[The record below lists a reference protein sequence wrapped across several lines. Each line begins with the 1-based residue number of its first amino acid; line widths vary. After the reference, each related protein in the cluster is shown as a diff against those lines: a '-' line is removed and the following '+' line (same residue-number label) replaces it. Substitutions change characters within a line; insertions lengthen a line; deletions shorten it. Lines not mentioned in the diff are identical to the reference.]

1 MTAKSLEEKQNIA
14 LIIDGHAILHRA
26 YHALPFLTNRSG
38 KPMNAIYGFFSML
51 LAVVKETKPKWLIIC
66 LDAPGPN
73 FRHQQFVGYQA
84 KRSPMEE
91 DLASQ
96 MKSFKKSLKTANL
109 AVFSKSGF
117 EADDLIGTICQ
128 KIKKKKIVKK
138 VIVVTGDKDLMQ
150 LVNKKV
156 NLLVPGKGISQLDRY
171 DPQKVEEK
179 LGIKPTQVIDYKAL
193 MGDPSDNYP
202 GVNGIGPKTA
212 ADLLQKYKTLDEV
225 YNRCGEL
232 SENMRRKLKTDKKA
246 AYLSQKLAKVLLDTP
261 IEISLKKAIFGKK
274 RINGIKKALEENNFR
289 SLVKRLEYQYNLEST
304 SSQMKLI

>member
-1 MTAKSLEEKQNIA
+1 MTVKNSANKEKVA

-51 LAVVKETKPKWLIIC
+51 LAVLNKTNPKWLIIC

-73 FRHQQFVGYQA
+73 FRHHMFIGYQS
-84 KRSPMEE
+84 KRPPMEE
-91 DLASQ
+91 KLASQ
-96 MKSFKKSLKTANL
+96 MKPFKKTLKTTNL
-109 AVFSKSGF
+109 AVFSKNGF

-128 KIKKKKIVKK
+128 KIKKNKIVKK
-138 VIVVTGDKDLMQ
+138 VIIVTGDKDLMQ
-150 LVNKKV
+150 LVDKKV
-156 NLLVPGKGISQLDRY
+156 SLLAPGKGISQLNEY

-179 LGIKPTQVIDYKAL
+179 LGIKPTQVIDFKAL

-232 SENMRRKLKTDKKA
+232 SENMRRKLKVDKKT
-246 AYLSQKLAKVLLDTP
+246 AYLSQKLAKVLLDAP
-261 IEISLKKAIFGKK
+261 VEISLKKAIFSKK
-274 RINGIKKALEENNFR
+274 RVADLKKAFDENNFR
-289 SLVKRLEYQYNLEST
+289 SLIKRLEYQYNLEDA

>member
-1 MTAKSLEEKQNIA
+1 MAVKTKREKEKVA

-51 LAVVKETKPKWLIIC
+51 LAVIKETQPKWLIIC

-84 KRSPMEE
+84 KRPPMEE
-91 DLASQ
+91 NLACQ
-96 MKSFKKSLKTANL
+96 MKPFKKSLKTTNL
-109 AVFSKSGF
+109 AVFSKVGF
-117 EADDLIGTICQ
+117 EADDLIGTICE
-128 KIKKKKIVKK
+128 KIKKKKAVQK
-138 VIVVTGDKDLMQ
+138 VIIVTGDKDLMQ
-150 LVNKKV
+150 LVDKKV
-156 NLLVPGKGISQLDRY
+156 NLLVPGRGISQLNEF

-179 LGIKPTQVIDYKAL
+179 LGIKPTQIIDYKAL

-225 YNRCGEL
+225 YNHCGEL

-246 AYLSQKLAKVLLDTP
+246 AYLSQKLAKVLLDSP
-261 IEISLKKAIFGKK
+261 IEVSLKKAIFGKK
-274 RINGIKKALEENNFR
+274 RINALKKAFEENNFR
-289 SLVKRLEYQYNLEST
+289 SLVKRLEYQYNLENT
-304 SSQMKLI
+304 NSQMKLI

>member
-1 MTAKSLEEKQNIA
+1 MTAKTAKREKTV

-51 LAVVKETKPKWLIIC
+51 LAVLKETKPKWLIIC

-73 FRHQQFVGYQA
+73 FRHHIFIGYQS
-84 KRSPMEE
+84 KRPPMEE
-91 DLASQ
+91 KLASQ
-96 MKSFKKSLKTANL
+96 IRPFKKSLKTTNL
-109 AVFSKSGF
+109 AVFSKTGF

-128 KIKKKKIVKK
+128 KIKKKEAVKK
-138 VIVVTGDKDLMQ
+138 IIIVTGDKDLMQ
-150 LVNKKV
+150 LVDKKV
-156 NLLVPGKGISQLDRY
+156 SLLAPGKGISQLNEY
-171 DPQKVEEK
+171 GPQKVEEK

-212 ADLLQKYKTLDEV
+212 ANLLQKYKTLDEV

-232 SENMRRKLKTDKKA
+232 SENMRRKLKTEKNA
-246 AYLSQKLAKVLLDTP
+246 AYLCQKLAKVLLDAP
-261 IEISLKKAIFGKK
+261 IKISLKKAVFNKK
-274 RINGIKKALEENNFR
+274 RIENLKKTFEENNFR
-289 SLVKRLEYQYNLEST
+289 SLTKRLEREYNLENT